1 MEVTV
6 EVLFRQVY
14 LLRCLY
20 YDSLYG
26 VGNRH
31 KEAFED
37 IEEEEKRSKPQ
48 PIPPDGI
55 PVMCMICACHY

>member
-20 YDSLYG
+20 YDSLYQ

-31 KEAFED
+31 IEASED
-37 IEEEEKRSKPQ
+37 IEEEE
-48 PIPPDGI
+48 ITE
-55 PVMCMICACHY
+55 HYKIISQDDTFIIYSVN